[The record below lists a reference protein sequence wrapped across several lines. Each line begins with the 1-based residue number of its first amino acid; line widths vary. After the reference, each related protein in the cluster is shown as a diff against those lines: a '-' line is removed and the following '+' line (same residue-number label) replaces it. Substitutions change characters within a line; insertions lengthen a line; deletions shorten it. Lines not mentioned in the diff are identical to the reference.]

1 VIQLGWSGWGITP
14 GPPVRV
20 VRLGLAAVWLMEA
33 SVLKQMQAYNLA
45 LSQAR
50 AQVAAIVVQMA
61 PDKVQPP
68 VRDWRP

>member
-1 VIQLGWSGWGITP
+1 
-14 GPPVRV
+14 

-33 SVLKQMQAYNLA
+33 SVLKQMQAYNVA

-50 AQVAAIVVQMA
+50 AQVAAIVAQMG

-68 VRDWRP
+68 VRDWTP